1 MIVVHDDN
9 CNTYARR
16 GGGEGVCVCCV
27 REACVYG
34 ARALSLSLS

>member
-16 GGGEGVCVCCV
+16 GGGEGVCVLCARGVCV
-27 REACVYG
+27 RR
-34 ARALSLSLS
+34 ARALSLS